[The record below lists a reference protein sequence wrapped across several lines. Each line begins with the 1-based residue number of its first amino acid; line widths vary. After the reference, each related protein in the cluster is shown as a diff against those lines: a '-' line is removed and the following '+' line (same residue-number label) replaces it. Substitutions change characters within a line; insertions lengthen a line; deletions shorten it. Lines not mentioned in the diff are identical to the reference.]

1 MLTQVTD
8 VFDVFEPG
16 AICHVVQNS
25 KKGSRIKQKRTP
37 TWSPLE
43 KRIEKESLDLDMC
56 SLDLQGT
63 VLIL

>member
-1 MLTQVTD
+1 MDLD
-8 VFDVFEPG
+8 K
-16 AICHVVQNS
+16 S
-25 KKGSRIKQKRTP
+25 KKDSY
-37 TWSPLE
+37 WSPLE